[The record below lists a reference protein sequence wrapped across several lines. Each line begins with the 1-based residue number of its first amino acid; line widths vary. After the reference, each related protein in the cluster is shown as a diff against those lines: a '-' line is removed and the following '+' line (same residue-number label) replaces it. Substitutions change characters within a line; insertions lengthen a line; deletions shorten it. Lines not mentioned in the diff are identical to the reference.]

1 MLTPVASQIQM
12 PNNKTR
18 PDAAA
23 RPERGINGISLEGR
37 SVIVAMCVGQLGSL
51 LPHVVVPS
59 ILAAFLI
66 PEWHLSGA
74 QAGLLAG
81 SGAAGYM
88 LTVPV
93 LATLTDRIDARKILI
108 AGSAVSALGTLLFGL
123 FASGLW
129 SGVLFNALAGMGFAG
144 AYMPGLKALTD
155 RLASG
160 DSSRAITLYTS
171 SFSLGVGLSFLVAQ
185 LVAESLG
192 WRTAFYVTAAGP
204 LVMLL
209 VCLLLRPVDP
219 KPATGR
225 LLDFAPVFSNTKAMG
240 FVLGYGAHCFELY
253 GIRTWLVAFWTFV
266 ATRNGHASILTPIVV
281 SVMFSLLAMPSSI
294 LGNELALKFGRHRA
308 ITAVMFTSAI
318 VAALIGIFADR
329 SPWLLLPLVMTYA
342 ITVPADSGALT
353 SGMTMAANPDYRGAT
368 MAVHSTVGFG
378 LSALGAWA
386 MGIALDVA
394 GGPLNASAWTAAFA
408 VLAAGILLGP
418 VALYWSR
425 KTALQ
430 P

>member
-1 MLTPVASQIQM
+1 VGRI
-12 PNNKTR
+12 
-18 PDAAA
+18 
-23 RPERGINGISLEGR
+23 ILEGR

-108 AGSAVSALGTLLFGL
+108 AGSALSALGTLLFGL
-123 FASGLW
+123 FATGLW
-129 SGVLFNALAGMGFAG
+129 SGALFNALAGIGFAG

-155 RLASG
+155 RLAPG

-171 SFSLGVGLSFLVAQ
+171 SFSFGVGISFLVSQ
-185 LVAESLG
+185 LVAENFG
-192 WRTAFYVTAAGP
+192 WRSAFLVTAIGP
-204 LVMLL
+204 TVMLSA
-209 VCLLLRPVDP
+209 CLLLRPVEP
-219 KPATGR
+219 KPVLGR
-225 LLDFAPVFSNTKAMG
+225 LLDFGPVFRNTRAMG

-253 GIRTWLVAFWTFV
+253 GIRTWLVAFWTFIV
-266 ATRNGHASILTPIVV
+266 VRNGNVSIFTPVVV
-281 SVMFSLLAMPSSI
+281 SVAFSLLAMPASI

-308 ITAVMFTSAI
+308 ITAVMFSSAL
-318 VAALIGIFADR
+318 VALLIGAFADK
-329 SPWLLLPLVMTYA
+329 SPWLLLPLMLAYA
-342 ITVPADSGALT
+342 LTVPADSGALT
-353 SGMTMAANPDYRGAT
+353 SGMTMAAENRYRGAT
-368 MAVHSTVGFG
+368 MATHSTVGFS

-386 MGIALDVA
+386 VGFALDLA
-394 GGPLNASAWTAAFA
+394 GGPLNATGWMAAFT

-418 VALYWSR
+418 LALYWSR
-425 KTALQ
+425 MVTA
-430 P
+430 PS